1 MGLDVVHHDAD
12 GREAV
17 GVRLEAPMPQ
27 MTMAIAPNEM
37 LAVWLRRTVIL
48 RLVGGALCVSASVRF
63 HTIATA
69 SQRYQE
75 R

>member
-1 MGLDVVHHDAD
+1 MGLDVVHHDAN

-17 GVRLEAPMPQ
+17 GVGLEAPMPQ
-27 MTMAIAPNEM
+27 MSAIAPN
-37 LAVWLRRTVIL
+37 VWLRRTVIL